1 MFEGGGF
8 FDKLG
13 IPTGAIIAFINGT
26 PINNPNDIDA
36 ALISAQRGLIQMFA
50 IAPDGSKVVFEF
62 SLGT

>member
-13 IPTGAIIAFINGT
+13 IPPGAIIAFINGT